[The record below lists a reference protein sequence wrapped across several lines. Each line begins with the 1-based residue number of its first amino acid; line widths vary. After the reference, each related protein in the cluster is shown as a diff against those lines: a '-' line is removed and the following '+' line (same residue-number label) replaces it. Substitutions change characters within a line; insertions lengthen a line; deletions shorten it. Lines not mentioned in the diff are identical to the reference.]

1 MSMSGRTPVISQGG
15 RSTAQVSV
23 QPSSAPVGSVG
34 TPLSIVPVSAQPQ
47 SAPVVIPATPNFS
60 PLPSSQPV
68 PLASMPSSS
77 PFPQVGVSSMPV
89 VMPGFTPVQQSA
101 PTVSSA
107 RTPGLPSSTAS
118 TPVQVMM
125 TPTTPQ
131 VPVVVTPQSQ
141 FQQVSPFQSAIPAS
155 VTQTPVQVPSPTRP
169 SDIQVVNT
177 PVVSQ
182 VPSVS
187 AVQIVTPVSMSPRQQ
202 TPVVVP
208 ITLSPRQQS
217 PLASAQNI
225 PVPSP
230 QATPSV
236 QVLPIG
242 GTNIS
247 AANTP
252 TVSPVSVKLSS
263 TPVIQAS
270 PFAPTPM
277 PSYRPETPA
286 SPTRVSVMSTSPSS
300 ASTQLGV
307 PEENMLSTELLKY
320 GFIVNENIV
329 DKNKG
334 TVDYV
339 VVETLYGNTIFVQVD
354 DPKAIQV
361 VASDEEK
368 VSYREDKLSIPVSY
382 KVGADACVGNA
393 VCGVAFKCDGGSC
406 VRMHEADGQTKREVS
421 YLVEDEHETTI
432 TPGPTGSI
440 FSYPVM
446 KLSYI
451 RADPKAAMRT
461 AAAAS
466 NRLHADATSLTIKR
480 SEMSDASLRNIG
492 ALAGTVSGF
501 NKKTI
506 DFLRKV
512 SSSYENLEKWSE
524 RWEQLE
530 KAVTLTP
537 EDSAKMKDVYLTMRH
552 RHRIFREAV
561 AMMEDISSRVSALE
575 KESQAIADNI
585 PKYLAEIERIE
596 KNMDIIPRE

>member
-1 MSMSGRTPVISQGG
+1 MAMSSRTPVISQGG
-15 RSTAQVSV
+15 RLTPQVTV
-23 QPSSAPVGSVG
+23 QPSSAPVGSIG
-34 TPLSIVPVSAQPQ
+34 TPLPIMSVPAQPQ

-60 PLPSSQPV
+60 PFPSSQPV
-68 PLASMPSSS
+68 PLVPMTPAS

-89 VMPGFTPVQQSA
+89 VMPGFSPAPQSA

-107 RTPGLPSSTAS
+107 RTPGIPSSPST

-131 VPVVVTPQSQ
+131 VPVVVTPQAQ
-141 FQQVSPFQSAIPAS
+141 FQQISPFQSAIPAS
-155 VTQTPVQVPSPTRP
+155 VTQTPVQVPSPTLP
-169 SDIQVVNT
+169 SDIQVVST
-177 PVVSQ
+177 LASQ
-182 VPSVS
+182 VPSAS
-187 AVQIVTPVSMSPRQQ
+187 PVQIIPSTLPSPLQQ

-242 GTNIS
+242 GSNIS

-270 PFAPTPM
+270 PFAATPM
-277 PSYRPETPA
+277 PSYRAETPA
-286 SPTRVSVMSTSPSS
+286 SPTRVTVMSTSPSA

-307 PEENMLSTELLKY
+307 AEENTLSTELLKY

-329 DKNKG
+329 DKSKG

-339 VVETLYGNTIFVQVD
+339 VVETLYGNTIFVQID
-354 DPKAIQV
+354 DPKALQV

-492 ALAGTVSGF
+492 ALAGTVSSF
-501 NKKTI
+501 NKKTV

-575 KESQAIADNI
+575 KESQSIADNI
-585 PKYLAEIERIE
+585 PKYLTEIERIE
-596 KNMDIIPRE
+596 NNMDVIPRE